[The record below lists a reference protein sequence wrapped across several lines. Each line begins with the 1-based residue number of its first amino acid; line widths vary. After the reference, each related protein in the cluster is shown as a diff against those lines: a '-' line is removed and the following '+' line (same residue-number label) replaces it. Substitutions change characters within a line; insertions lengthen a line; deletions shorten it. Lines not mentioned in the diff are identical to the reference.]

1 VPVLACC
8 PRVFRFMTGIRL
20 LEIETRK
27 EKERGQ
33 DMKINCLSCGHKVDL
48 DDVYDDYQGQIR
60 CLTCAA
66 MLEIKTEEG
75 QLRSVIWANVSPSP
89 LEEKPA

>member
-1 VPVLACC
+1 VPVLVCC
-8 PRVFRFMTGIRL
+8 PRVFRFMTGRRL

>member
-1 VPVLACC
+1 
-8 PRVFRFMTGIRL
+8 MTGRRL

-27 EKERGQ
+27 GKERGQ

>member
-1 VPVLACC
+1 
-8 PRVFRFMTGIRL
+8 MTGIRL